1 MLGQSLPPASYKML
15 GPSAA
20 PHPALGFWEEQV
32 LPSYGHITM
41 ASQRWKWSMVNEPGN
56 WHLQQPQYSIRI
68 NRTIRYKRLNNHP
81 SWPSEN
87 FLGFGLC
94 QAQKSS
100 GTVTAIEIKA
110 GGSMLCSAD
119 ISGYVLL
126 LLLAFLSLL

>member
-56 WHLQQPQYSIRI
+56 
-68 NRTIRYKRLNNHP
+68 
-81 SWPSEN
+81 
-87 FLGFGLC
+87 
-94 QAQKSS
+94 
-100 GTVTAIEIKA
+100 
-110 GGSMLCSAD
+110 
-119 ISGYVLL
+119 SGYVLL